1 MNHASQFPSVT
12 NTNSQPI
19 PDTNYAFT
27 QMATLME
34 TARLHIFTYL
44 ANDPLNCS
52 NSSKANQDS
61 T

>member
-12 NTNSQPI
+12 HITQPI
-19 PDTNYAFT
+19 PDTNYAFA

-34 TARLHIFTYL
+34 TVYLHIFTYL
-44 ANDPLNCS
+44 ANDPLNY
-52 NSSKANQDS
+52 NSSSNANQDS